1 MIRTY
6 LDANT
11 LIAAFRG
18 DHPAADNA
26 LALLADPDRT
36 FIASA
41 YLRLETLR
49 KPLFYRRKNEIAF
62 METYFSGVS
71 LWVPTDDALV
81 TWALDLAS
89 QLDIGAIDALHAAA
103 ALRGEAEVFVTV
115 ERPTKPLFRVPGLNT
130 ISLHP
135 QRNPTA

>member
-6 LDANT
+6 VDANT

-18 DHPAADNA
+18 DHPAAADA

-36 FIASA
+36 FIASL

-49 KPLFYRRKNEIAF
+49 KPLFYRRETEIAF
-62 METYFSGVS
+62 METYFASIS

-81 TWALDLAS
+81 IQALDLAAR
-89 QLDIGAIDALHAAA
+89 LDIGAMDALHAAA
-103 ALRGEAEVFVTV
+103 ALRGGAAVFVTV
-115 ERPTKPLFRVPGLNT
+115 ERPTKPLFRVSGLDT

-135 QRNPTA
+135 KRVD